1 MVCLSYLEHISKL
14 YRYQVMKSTPN
25 VLSEIEG
32 KYQEM
37 IDLLGKYNAC
47 KEPKDKED
55 IIGEVSVRFNSL
67 EGIEEKI
74 VYPAVQS
81 NLGDNESLCE
91 SQERHSKVRLLLGQ
105 LSRLV
110 ADQDNSSYEKV
121 VKDLQC
127 AVTGLFDQEKSLFK
141 EIEKSDI
148 DLQSLTR
155 QADLEAGVGDV
166 DAKSDFV

>member
-1 MVCLSYLEHISKL
+1 
-14 YRYQVMKSTPN
+14 MKSTPT

-37 IDLLGKYNAC
+37 VDLLGKYNAA

-55 IIGEVSVRFNSL
+55 IIGEVSVRLNSL
-67 EGIEEKI
+67 VGIEEKF
-74 VYPAVQS
+74 VYPALQS
-81 NLGDNESLCE
+81 NLGASERLVE
-91 SQERHSKVRLLLGQ
+91 SQERHSKVRLLLSQ

-110 ADQDNSSYEKV
+110 ADQDQSSYEKI

-127 AVTGLFDQEKSLFK
+127 AVTGLFDQEKWLFK

-148 DLQSLTR
+148 DLHVLTR
-155 QADLEAGVGDV
+155 EADLEAGRGDEDV
-166 DAKSDFV
+166 KSDFV

>member
-1 MVCLSYLEHISKL
+1 
-14 YRYQVMKSTPN
+14 MKSTPN

-37 IDLLGKYNAC
+37 IDLLGKYNAA

-55 IIGEVSVRFNSL
+55 IIGEVSVRLNSL

-81 NLGDNESLCE
+81 NLGDNECLVE
-91 SQERHSKVRLLLGQ
+91 SQERHSKVRLLLTQ

-110 ADQDNSSYEKV
+110 ADQDKSSYENV

-127 AVTGLFDQEKSLFK
+127 AVTGLFDQEKCLFK

-148 DLQSLTR
+148 DLQVLNR
-155 QADLEAGVGDV
+155 EAELEAGRGDE